1 MLKIVL
7 YIFYS
12 LYLSFLMQFFWRQH
26 YTHYL
31 VCEVDCW
38 IFCWTS
44 KLFLFCLLLFILYRF
59 FLLKPFLVTCLNLF
73 KYKKYFKI
81 LFIFNQMR
89 NRKAEIESLLFESI
103 LENAFDWIIFLS
115 TFSASQTKNVSVCT
129 VYGLKMLYYTYM
141 KILQEHVF
149 FSHESSLF
157 LYIEWYICTDKIYN
171 SLN

>member
-103 LENAFDWIIFLS
+103 LENAFDWIIF
-115 TFSASQTKNVSVCT
+115 FKHIQCQPNKKCVCMYCIWIKNVV
-129 VYGLKMLYYTYM
+129 
-141 KILQEHVF
+141 
-149 FSHESSLF
+149 
-157 LYIEWYICTDKIYN
+157 LYIYENSPGTCFFFTWIFLIFVYWVIY
-171 SLN
+171 LHG